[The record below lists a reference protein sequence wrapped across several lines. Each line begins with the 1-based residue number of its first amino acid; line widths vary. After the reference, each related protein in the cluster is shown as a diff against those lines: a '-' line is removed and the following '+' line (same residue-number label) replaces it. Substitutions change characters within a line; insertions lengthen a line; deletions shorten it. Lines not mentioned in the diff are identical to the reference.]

1 MLLLRPQE
9 ERVAFDLIVAIIDP
23 IGDLQP
29 IALDEEHKAIATLG
43 VIELASTS
51 SEGEAPTRAIREKL
65 YEPILRMS
73 RLALLLYGIP
83 ATDETRIPLLL
94 RQIGDLLPAGGQP
107 NTKEQAENKQ
117 YWGKEVP
124 FHNANLLG
132 LRSLRISPSNLIPTG
147 KHITLPRPSMKF
159 ITFKHVESI
168 VYPVV

>member
-9 ERVAFDLIVAIIDP
+9 ERITFDLIVVVIDP

-43 VIELASTS
+43 VVELAPSS

-73 RLALLLYGIP
+73 RLTLLLYGIP

-94 RQIGDLLPAGGQP
+94 RQIGDLLFAGD
-107 NTKEQAENKQ
+107 ECED
-117 YWGKEVP
+117 E
-124 FHNANLLG
+124 
-132 LRSLRISPSNLIPTG
+132 
-147 KHITLPRPSMKF
+147 
-159 ITFKHVESI
+159 
-168 VYPVV
+168 

>member
-9 ERVAFDLIVAIIDP
+9 ERVAFDLIAVIIDP

-43 VIELASTS
+43 IVELASTS

-73 RLALLLYGIP
+73 RLAFLLYGIP

-94 RQIGDLLPAGGQP
+94 RQIGDLLFARDECEDERQHEEDHDRSDEVSLHRTHDSKSSYPCHKYKPLYVFVQACP
-107 NTKEQAENKQ
+107 PCPTK
-117 YWGKEVP
+117 GKDD
-124 FHNANLLG
+124 AD
-132 LRSLRISPSNLIPTG
+132 
-147 KHITLPRPSMKF
+147 
-159 ITFKHVESI
+159 
-168 VYPVV
+168 